1 MLSRYRRLRQNYPR
15 ACRHGIMAVL
25 KLETGFMK
33 MGATKITPYWRE
45 FCYWETSF
53 GYTPPKDIEVLW
65 PEVKSWLC
73 TDLKL
78 GGPMGEGAYLKALY
92 EETKAF
98 MKSEWEL
105 PARLPSV
112 EEWIREGKWMEGK
125 AGTGQKIEIHIGGKR
140 KRVGSKPVE
149 GVVMSD
155 EAVRNELFTP
165 VREVMK
171 VIQKSETSKIRGV
184 VKTGNAVNRKMNY
197 LSEYLEVGLH
207 GSKLSTL
214 FAGERGNEAIDMD
227 LLTAVRQKDL
237 IKVPLDQGGFDQHQ
251 SKKSIAAVMLAVGE
265 YISNLTRGTDFEG
278 VWAALW
284 DSLFVKGAQVE
295 CGDYRGEWNNGL
307 PSEWRW
313 TAVLDTILNVCS
325 FRVIARI
332 SMDRIG
338 KKVYIGNFY
347 AQGDDVIFSTNSE
360 LFVKTAIDTYQK
372 IGYEVH
378 QMKTYISTWRG
389 EFLRRSYEP
398 TGVTGYVA
406 RSMVNIRFKN
416 PILAS
421 PIDKHEQFKCM
432 R

>member
-1 MLSRYRRLRQNYPR
+1 
-15 ACRHGIMAVL
+15 
-25 KLETGFMK
+25 
-33 MGATKITPYWRE
+33 
-45 FCYWETSF
+45 
-53 GYTPPKDIEVLW
+53 
-65 PEVKSWLC
+65 
-73 TDLKL
+73 
-78 GGPMGEGAYLKALY
+78 
-92 EETKAF
+92 
-98 MKSEWEL
+98 
-105 PARLPSV
+105 
-112 EEWIREGKWMEGK
+112 
-125 AGTGQKIEIHIGGKR
+125 
-140 KRVGSKPVE
+140 
-149 GVVMSD
+149 
-155 EAVRNELFTP
+155 
-165 VREVMK
+165 
-171 VIQKSETSKIRGV
+171 
-184 VKTGNAVNRKMNY
+184 
-197 LSEYLEVGLH
+197 
-207 GSKLSTL
+207 
-214 FAGERGNEAIDMD
+214 
-227 LLTAVRQKDL
+227 
-237 IKVPLDQGGFDQHQ
+237 
-251 SKKSIAAVMLAVGE
+251 MLAVGE

-307 PSEWRW
+307 PSGWRW
-313 TAVLDTILNVCS
+313 TTVLDTILNVCS